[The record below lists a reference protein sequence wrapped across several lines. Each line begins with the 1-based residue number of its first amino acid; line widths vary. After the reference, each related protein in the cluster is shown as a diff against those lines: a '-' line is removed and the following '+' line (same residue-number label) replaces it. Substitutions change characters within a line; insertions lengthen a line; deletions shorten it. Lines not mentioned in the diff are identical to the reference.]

1 MVFMKTN
8 KIIIGVGG
16 NIYSENGSHP
26 VEVCKKAIN
35 TLIDYSIKVEKQSK
49 WYSSE
54 PIPKSDQ
61 PNFFNCVILA
71 TTKLNEYEVLRYL
84 HKIEN
89 KFGRKR
95 KKINEARTVDLDL
108 IDYSSKVLQNNKI
121 TIPHPRAHLRKF
133 VMEPLGEI
141 NPNWTHPILKL
152 NVFEILKSLDKQ
164 ILEQFEIIKK

>member
-1 MVFMKTN
+1 MKIE

-16 NIYSENGSHP
+16 NIYSDSGSHP
-26 VEVCKKAIN
+26 IEVCTKAIN
-35 TLIDYSIKVEKQSK
+35 TLADYSIKVERQSK

-71 TTKLNEYEVLRYL
+71 TTKHNEYNVLKYL

-95 KKINEARTVDLDL
+95 KKINEARTIDLDL
-108 IDYSSKVLQNNKI
+108 IDYSNKVLQNNKI
-121 TIPHPRAHLRKF
+121 ILPHPRAHLRKF
-133 VMEPLGEI
+133 VMKPLGEI
-141 NPNWTHPILKL
+141 NPDWAHPILKL
-152 NVFEILKSLDKQ
+152 NVFQILKYLNKQ
-164 ILEQFEIIKK
+164 KLEEFEIIKK

>member
-1 MVFMKTN
+1 MVSMKKN

-16 NIYSENGSHP
+16 NLYTENGIHP
-26 VEVCKKAIN
+26 VEVCKTAIN
-35 TLIDYSIKVEKQSK
+35 TLVNYSIKIEKQSK

-71 TTKLNEYEVLRYL
+71 TTKLNEYDVLKYL
-84 HKIEN
+84 HKIAN

-95 KKINEARTVDLDL
+95 KQINEPRTIDLDL
-108 IDYSSKVLQNNKI
+108 IDYSSKVLQNSKI

-141 NPNWTHPILKL
+141 NPKWIHPILKL

-164 ILEQFEIIKK
+164 KLEQFEIIKK